1 MEIITYVR
9 SGAIT
14 HQDSL
19 GNHGHTLAGDVQV
32 MSAGTGIL
40 HSEYNLEDEPTRIFQ
55 IWIMPDQRGLPPS
68 WGSRAFPRGDRA
80 GAFITL
86 ASGLENRSEE
96 HTSELQSR
104 PHLVC
109 RLLLEKKKQ

>member
-19 GNHGHTLAGDVQV
+19 GNHGRTLAGDVQV

-68 WGSRAFPRGDRA
+68 WGTRAFPRGDRA
-80 GAFITL
+80 GA
-86 ASGLENRSEE
+86 RSEE

-109 RLLLEKKKQ
+109 RLLLEKRNESVNR